1 MEETVACGFEG
12 EFVARFWERVKQQHY
27 KRTMPNIAKLSR
39 RTLGHD
45 FLYLRDYTGR
55 PGRLE

>member
-1 MEETVACGFEG
+1 MACGFEG
-12 EFVARFWERVKQQHY
+12 EFVARFWERLKQQHY